1 MDPKTDTPTGSSN
14 DAPNTSAPASSPP
27 SVGPTYDKA
36 LVYDDDG
43 KPWREKFHGLAGR
56 TQQLEKELNTAQQKH
71 QKALDELQTQLGER
85 ESAIEQMN
93 VKLTNAGEQ
102 LGALQDLKDRIPE
115 LETKARRAEKL
126 EAILEYPTLA
136 TLQVTDTVQTDE
148 GEEVELLVN
157 PVMNL
162 VQGSN
167 LEGDALR
174 AELRR
179 LNSLYQK
186 MGELPEQPQSPSVTG
201 GAAPSPGE
209 PVEQSAEYWE
219 EKAAEAHKQSILS
232 ESATEQQEWIE
243 KRTEYSQKAREARR
257 AAAS

>member
-1 MDPKTDTPTGSSN
+1 MEPKTDPQTN
-14 DAPNTSAPASSPP
+14 DGNDTSQQGVPNTSSP

-56 TQQLEKELNTAQQKH
+56 TQQLESELQKAQQEYQGAQKELQA
-71 QKALDELQTQLGER
+71 ELGKR
-85 ESAIEQMN
+85 ESTIEELSS
-93 VKLTNAGEQ
+93 KLTGAGEQ

-136 TLQVTDTVQTDE
+136 TLQVADKVKTDE
-148 GEEVELLVN
+148 GEEHELLVN

-162 VQGSN
+162 VQNST
-167 LEGDALR
+167 LEGEALR

-179 LNSLYQK
+179 LNELYQK
-186 MGELPEQPQSPSVTG
+186 AGKLPETTPQSQSVTG

-209 PVEQSAEYWE
+209 PVEQTPEYWE
-219 EKAAEAHKQSILS
+219 EKAREAHRKSIEDPS
-232 ESATEQQEWIE
+232 KVQEYQAEMI
-243 KRTEYSQKAREARR
+243 EYSAKAREAR
-257 AAAS
+257 AALS

>member
-1 MDPKTDTPTGSSN
+1 MDPKTDTQTDGTDMSQQGM
-14 DAPNTSAPASSPP
+14 PNASPP

-56 TQQLEKELNTAQQKH
+56 TQQLEKELNQAQQ
-71 QKALDELQTQLGER
+71 QYQQALDEYQTELGKR
-85 ESAIEQMN
+85 EGAIEQLN
-93 VKLTNAGEQ
+93 SKLEGAGEQ
-102 LGALQDLKDRIPE
+102 LGQLQGLKDRIPD
-115 LETKARRAEKL
+115 LETKARRAELL

-136 TLQVTDTVQTDE
+136 TLQVKDTVTTEE
-148 GEEVELLVN
+148 GEEHELLTN

-162 VQGSN
+162 VLGSN

-179 LNSLYQK
+179 LSDLYKQ
-186 MGELPEQPQSPSVTG
+186 MGELPGQQPQSQNVTG

-209 PVEQSAEYWE
+209 PVEQTAEYWE
-219 EKAAEAHKQSILS
+219 QKAAEAHKKSILS
-232 ESATEQQEWIE
+232 EAASEQQEWIDR
-243 KRTEYSQKAREARR
+243 RTEYSQKAREAR